1 MSDLPLAATPDSTSS
16 AGPAEATT
24 PTGRLGRLRSAPFLR
39 PLADRDY
46 RLFWGG
52 ESISV
57 LGDQFH
63 FVALAWLV
71 LQLTGSGLALGT
83 VLTAAAIP
91 RVILILVGGAI
102 ADRIEPKMLIFRS
115 NALRALVVGVV
126 AALIISGRVEI
137 WQLVVMAVIFGAVDA
152 FFYPAVSTFLP
163 LLVPTERLAAANGLF
178 QATSQLLG
186 LIGPALAGIT
196 VALIGTSLAFVLD
209 AASFAVAAVAITLVH
224 GGLRATVMRK
234 AAEAADAELAVASG
248 RRGRVAAADAAATI
262 APEAQPS
269 VWRSIREGASYTF
282 RDPALRTLI
291 ILAAALNFSFT
302 GPISVGLPW
311 LAANRF
317 DAGSAGF
324 GIMISG
330 FGAGALIGAVLA
342 GSIKPFRHRGAML
355 LGIAALLG
363 VGLGLIGIAPDVLVV
378 TVLMFAMGLGVGFIN
393 VNVVT
398 WIQQRTET
406 AILGRV
412 MSFMMLGSQGLA
424 PFSLVVTGVLI
435 DAQPT
440 FVFVAAGVL
449 ILVAVGL
456 GMVWRA
462 DRVLGSDR
470 QVAAA

>member
-1 MSDLPLAATPDSTSS
+1 
-16 AGPAEATT
+16 
-24 PTGRLGRLRSAPFLR
+24 
-39 PLADRDY
+39 
-46 RLFWGG
+46 
-52 ESISV
+52 
-57 LGDQFH
+57 
-63 FVALAWLV
+63 
-71 LQLTGSGLALGT
+71 
-83 VLTAAAIP
+83 
-91 RVILILVGGAI
+91 
-102 ADRIEPKMLIFRS
+102 MLIFRS

-137 WQLVVMAVIFGAVDA
+137 WQLVVMAVLFGAVDA

-163 LLVPTERLAAANGLF
+163 LLVPSERLAAANGLF

-196 VALIGTSLAFVLD
+196 VALIGTVLAFVLD

-234 AAEAADAELAVASG
+234 AAEAAG
-248 RRGRVAAADAAATI
+248 RRVADVATATPRSMWPMAAVQRREP

-311 LAANRF
+311 LADNRF

-342 GSIKPFRHRGAML
+342 GSIKPSA
-355 LGIAALLG
+355 IAARSSS
-363 VGLGLIGIAPDVLVV
+363 ASRRCSASASPSS
-378 TVLMFAMGLGVGFIN
+378 AS
-393 VNVVT
+393 
-398 WIQQRTET
+398 R
-406 AILGRV
+406 R
-412 MSFMMLGSQGLA
+412 MSPS
-424 PFSLVVTGVLI
+424 
-435 DAQPT
+435 
-440 FVFVAAGVL
+440 
-449 ILVAVGL
+449 
-456 GMVWRA
+456 
-462 DRVLGSDR
+462 
-470 QVAAA
+470 

>member
-1 MSDLPLAATPDSTSS
+1 M
-16 AGPAEATT
+16 
-24 PTGRLGRLRSAPFLR
+24 
-39 PLADRDY
+39 
-46 RLFWGG
+46 
-52 ESISV
+52 
-57 LGDQFH
+57 
-63 FVALAWLV
+63 
-71 LQLTGSGLALGT
+71 
-83 VLTAAAIP
+83 
-91 RVILILVGGAI
+91 
-102 ADRIEPKMLIFRS
+102 
-115 NALRALVVGVV
+115 VGVV

-137 WQLVVMAVIFGAVDA
+137 WQLVIMAVVFGAVDA

-163 LLVPTERLAAANGLF
+163 LLVPSERLAAANGLF

-209 AASFAVAAVAITLVH
+209 AASFAVAAVAIALVH
-224 GGLRATVMRK
+224 GGLRSTQKRR
-234 AAEAADAELAVASG
+234 AAEAADPEPGIAV
-248 RRGRVAAADAAATI
+248 DAAEVATADVTAI
-262 APEAQPS
+262 APEAQAS

-302 GPISVGLPW
+302 GPISIGLPW

-317 DAGSAGF
+317 GAGSAGF

-342 GSIKPFRHRGAML
+342 GSIKPFRHWGAML

-363 VGLGLIGIAPDVLVV
+363 VGLGLIGVAPDVPIV
-378 TVLMFAMGLGVGFIN
+378 TGLMFAMGLGVGFIN
-393 VNVVT
+393 VNVIT
-398 WIQQRTET
+398 WIQQRTDT

-412 MSFMMLGSQGLA
+412 MSFLMLGSQGLA

-440 FVFVAAGVL
+440 FVFVVAGVL

-462 DRVLGSDR
+462 DRLLSADAVP
-470 QVAAA
+470 AAAREAGLYESKPMPIDSRVRRKRLLRPSLSSARAYSRCRSATLTERSGSGGMGQGLSRTNRILSTSASGSTSMSRTTPPAHREAATPSPV

>member
-1 MSDLPLAATPDSTSS
+1 MSDLPLVATPDSTSS
-16 AGPAEATT
+16 AGPAEAAT

-102 ADRIEPKMLIFRS
+102 ADRIEPKLLIFRS

-126 AALIISGRVEI
+126 AALIITGRVEI

-163 LLVPTERLAAANGLF
+163 LLVPSERLAAANGLF

-196 VALIGTSLAFVLD
+196 VALIGTKFAFVLD

-234 AAEAADAELAVASG
+234 AAEAADAAGV
-248 RRGRVAAADAAATI
+248 AADATR
-262 APEAQPS
+262 P
-269 VWRSIREGASYTF
+269 
-282 RDPALRTLI
+282 
-291 ILAAALNFSFT
+291 
-302 GPISVGLPW
+302 
-311 LAANRF
+311 
-317 DAGSAGF
+317 
-324 GIMISG
+324 
-330 FGAGALIGAVLA
+330 
-342 GSIKPFRHRGAML
+342 
-355 LGIAALLG
+355 
-363 VGLGLIGIAPDVLVV
+363 
-378 TVLMFAMGLGVGFIN
+378 
-393 VNVVT
+393 
-398 WIQQRTET
+398 
-406 AILGRV
+406 
-412 MSFMMLGSQGLA
+412 
-424 PFSLVVTGVLI
+424 
-435 DAQPT
+435 
-440 FVFVAAGVL
+440 
-449 ILVAVGL
+449 
-456 GMVWRA
+456 
-462 DRVLGSDR
+462 
-470 QVAAA
+470 